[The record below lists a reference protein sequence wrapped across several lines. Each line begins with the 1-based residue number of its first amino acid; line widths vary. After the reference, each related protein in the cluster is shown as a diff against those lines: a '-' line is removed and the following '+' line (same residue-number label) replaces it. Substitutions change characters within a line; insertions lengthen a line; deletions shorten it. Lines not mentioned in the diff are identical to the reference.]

1 MPTID
6 PVPLPLPAAL
16 ATRMARLVPATMA
29 PPTLF
34 RSVARNEGLFCHLV
48 DSGLIGPT
56 GLLDRRVLPRELR
69 EALILRTCAATGNA
83 YEWQLHVGTIS
94 ARMGLTAAQIE
105 NSWSDVI
112 DPGCWDDAQRAALAL
127 VDTLVARRPFTAE
140 LRAALHRH
148 HGPAQQ
154 IEMTQLIGLY
164 AGVAMLVAL
173 IEPELDAY
181 AAPLPANAK

>member
-1 MPTID
+1 MPMID
-6 PVPLPLPAAL
+6 PVPLPLPTAL
-16 ATRMARLVPATMA
+16 AERMARLVPPTMP

-56 GLLDRRVLPRELR
+56 GLLDRRMLARDLR

-94 ARMGLTAAQIE
+94 ARMGLTPVQIE
-105 NSWSDVI
+105 NSWAAEPDAACWSD
-112 DPGCWDDAQRAALAL
+112 AHRAALAL
-127 VDTLVARRPFTAE
+127 VDALVARRPLTDDLRME
-140 LRAALHRH
+140 LRRH
-148 HGPAQQ
+148 HSDEQL
-154 IEMTQLIGLY
+154 IEMTQLVGLY

-173 IEPELDAY
+173 IEPDLDAY
-181 AAPLPANAK
+181 AAPLPAEGV